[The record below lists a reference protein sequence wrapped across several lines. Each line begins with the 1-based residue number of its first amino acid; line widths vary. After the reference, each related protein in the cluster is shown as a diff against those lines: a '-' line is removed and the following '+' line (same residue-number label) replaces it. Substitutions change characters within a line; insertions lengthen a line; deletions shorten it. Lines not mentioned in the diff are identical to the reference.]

1 MEAMPG
7 ATAVNRTNWQEPSS
21 AFTWRAALAGATVA
35 AALALILLI
44 LGTGLG
50 LTAVSP
56 WANDGASAKALGIG
70 ALAWLIFVHLS
81 SAALGGYMAGR
92 LRTRWTDVHT
102 NEVYFRDTAHGLV
115 AWAVGI
121 ILSAAL
127 LGSAATSIVG
137 SAAKVG
143 AGVAGSAAA
152 TAAAASSDGAAEA
165 SIPFVDEL
173 FRSDRPRAGGDE
185 EMRVEV
191 GRILASAVR
200 QKDLAASDRT
210 YVASLIAARTGI
222 TQGEAEKRVADVM
235 TKAQEAEAAA
245 RQAADEARKALIH
258 ASIWTVIALL
268 IGAFAASYAATIGG
282 RHRDTAVLP
291 TSLKS

>member
-1 MEAMPG
+1 MEA
-7 ATAVNRTNWQEPSS
+7 RTVTPPIRSDYLESSS
-21 AFTWRAALAGATVA
+21 AFSWRAALAGAAVA

-44 LGTGLG
+44 LGTGFG

-70 ALAWLIFVHLS
+70 ALAWLIFIHLS

-92 LRTRWTDVHT
+92 LRTRWTDIHS
-102 NEVYFRDTAHGLV
+102 NEVFFRDTAHGLV

-127 LGSAATSIVG
+127 LGSAATAIVG

-152 TAAAASSDGAAEA
+152 TAAVASKDGAADA
-165 SIPFVDEL
+165 SVPFVDEL
-173 FRSDRPRAGGDE
+173 FRSNRPREAGDD
-185 EMRVEV
+185 EMRAEV
-191 GRILASAVR
+191 GRLITSAVR
-200 QKDLAASDRT
+200 QKDLSAPDKA
-210 YVASLIAARTGI
+210 YVASLVAARTGLS
-222 TQGEAEKRVADVM
+222 QEEADKRVTDVM
-235 TKAQEAEAAA
+235 RKAQEAEVAV

-258 ASIWTVIALL
+258 ASIWTVIALM
-268 IGAFAASYAATIGG
+268 IGGFAASYAATVGG
-282 RHRDTAVLP
+282 RHRDAALIPVPL
-291 TSLKS
+291 